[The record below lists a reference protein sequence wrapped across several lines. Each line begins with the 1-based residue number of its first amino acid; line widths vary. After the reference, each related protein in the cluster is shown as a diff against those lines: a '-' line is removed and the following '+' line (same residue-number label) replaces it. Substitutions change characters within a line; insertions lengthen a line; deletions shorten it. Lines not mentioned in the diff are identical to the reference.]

1 MQPAV
6 PRLHRS
12 TCKRYKPEQMS
23 TSHVPPLKSRP
34 APEPKPPRPSR
45 LRLDDRLVQDGL
57 CLTRERA
64 QALILAG
71 EVTVSGQ
78 VQSKSG
84 TLIPPEAP
92 VALKSCPLPF
102 VSRGGLK
109 LQHALEHFAL
119 SVQGLSAI
127 DVGASTGG
135 FTDCLLQAGAARVC
149 AVDVGYGQL
158 AWSLRSDPR
167 VVVLDR
173 INARTLDPA
182 QLPFV
187 PELAVC
193 DVSFISQTLI
203 LPALCAAVG
212 PGERPI
218 VTLIKPQ
225 FEVDKDQV
233 EKGGVV
239 RDPQL
244 HRWCIDRCIQT
255 ATELGCSVIGVTSSP
270 IRGPAGNEEFL
281 LLVRSPAAPTPQA
294 S

>member
-1 MQPAV
+1 MPH
-6 PRLHRS
+6 PRACASPDSGWRS
-12 TCKRYKPEQMS
+12 NGLRPGAEQVRNADS
-23 TSHVPPLKSRP
+23 
-34 APEPKPPRPSR
+34 
-45 LRLDDRLVQDGL
+45 
-57 CLTRERA
+57 
-64 QALILAG
+64 AG
-71 EVTVSGQ
+71 SA
-78 VQSKSG
+78 SG
-84 TLIPPEAP
+84 TQELSAAFCVPWWTEAT
-92 VALKSCPLPF
+92 ACAGRL
-102 VSRGGLK
+102 
-109 LQHALEHFAL
+109 AL

-173 INARTLDPA
+173 INARTLDPT

-187 PELAVC
+187 PDLAVC

-244 HRWCIDRCIQT
+244 HRWCIDRRIQT
-255 ATELGCSVIGVTSSP
+255 ATELGCSVIWASP
-270 IRGPAGNEEFL
+270 RPPSEA
-281 LLVRSPAAPTPQA
+281 PQA
-294 S
+294 TKSSCS